1 MTWLDVIT
9 DKMHMSLI
17 VKVRQAWPA
26 AVHGVTNSWTGLSN
40 CTTNSNNNLKVL
52 SYILLHYAVSSVLPF
67 ITIIGAFLKL
77 KFVLPNPTL
86 VLYPALQADT
96 LSSEPPGKIQS
107 CIQHCYLSC
116 NSNINCASIIV
127 LSILCDIILIITV
140 CVKYSYYLHFTNKE
154 NELPNVSFKLPTQVT
169 NPELGFEPRPLGSI
183 TYL

>member
-1 MTWLDVIT
+1 MFKREILSAAGRKVWVQRGSVLFSYWEPQSGLKKWLEFLQVERGYLGHQSCFKTSSEEVIQSKSIFVTESLKVQFRKDPDAGKDWRQAEKGMTWLDVIT

-26 AVHGVTNSWTGLSN
+26 AVHGVTNSWTGPSN

-86 VLYPALQADT
+86 VLYPT
-96 LSSEPPGKIQS
+96 L
-107 CIQHCYLSC
+107 
-116 NSNINCASIIV
+116 
-127 LSILCDIILIITV
+127 
-140 CVKYSYYLHFTNKE
+140 
-154 NELPNVSFKLPTQVT
+154 
-169 NPELGFEPRPLGSI
+169 
-183 TYL
+183 